1 MKILHITCSAR
12 GGASSSY
19 RMSQRIMEILLE
31 RHPAARIVARDLA
44 SAPLPHIDG
53 RYAAALGGFHGGVAT
68 DQGRSSV
75 AWSDL
80 LIEELKQAD
89 CVVIA
94 TPMHNFT
101 VPSVL
106 KAWLDHVVR
115 IGVTFHSTPQGK
127 IGTLADRPVY
137 IAVSSGGHRNGA
149 RARQP
154 DFLEPYLRAILPTIG
169 LKDLRF
175 FSLEATAAGPD
186 AATAAW
192 TAFDT
197 DLSEGLPQT
206 LRTTTQPIE

>member
-12 GGASSSY
+12 GQQSVSY
-19 RMSQRIMEILLE
+19 RLSQRVMDRLLSQ
-31 RHPAARIVARDLA
+31 HPAAQIVTRDLWA
-44 SAPLPHIDG
+44 EPLPHIDG
-53 RYAAALGGFHGGVAT
+53 EYAAALGGTRDRVSAAAARGL
-68 DQGRSSV
+68 SSL
-75 AWSDL
+75 ALSDR
-80 LIEELKQAD
+80 LIAELRDAD

-115 IGVTFHSTPQGK
+115 IGVTFNATPEGK

-137 IAVSSGGHRNGA
+137 IAVSSGGYRTGE

-169 LKDLRF
+169 LK
-175 FSLEATAAGPD
+175 SLSFLSVQATAFGPEAVERELGKEFV
-186 AATAAW
+186 AA
-192 TAFDT
+192 
-197 DLSEGLPQT
+197 
-206 LRTTTQPIE
+206 

>member
-12 GGASSSY
+12 GQQSVSY
-19 RMSQRIMEILLE
+19 RLSQRVMERLLSQ
-31 RHPAARIVARDLA
+31 HPAAQIVTRDLWA
-44 SAPLPHIDG
+44 EPLPHIDG
-53 RYAAALGGFHGGVAT
+53 EYAAVLGGTRDRVSAAAARGL
-68 DQGRSSV
+68 SSL
-75 AWSDL
+75 ALSDR
-80 LIEELKQAD
+80 LIAELRDAD

-115 IGVTFHSTPQGK
+115 IGVTFNATPEGK

-137 IAVSSGGHRNGA
+137 IAVSSGGYRTGE

-169 LKDLRF
+169 LKNLNF
-175 FSLEATAAGPD
+175 VSVQATAFGPEAT
-186 AATAAW
+186 TAAF
-192 TAFDT
+192 AAVEEALD
-197 DLSEGLPQT
+197 DCVA
-206 LRTTTQPIE
+206 

>member
-12 GGASSSY
+12 GQQSVSY
-19 RMSQRIMEILLE
+19 RLSRRVMDRLLSQ
-31 RHPAARIVARDLA
+31 HPAAQIVTRDLWA
-44 SAPLPHIDG
+44 EPLPHIDG
-53 RYAAALGGFHGGVAT
+53 EYAAALGGTRDRVSAAAARGL
-68 DQGRSSV
+68 SSL
-75 AWSDL
+75 ALSDR
-80 LIEELKQAD
+80 LIAELRDAD

-115 IGVTFHSTPQGK
+115 IGVTFNATPEGK

-137 IAVSSGGHRNGA
+137 IAVSSGGYRTGE

-169 LKDLRF
+169 LKNLSF
-175 FSLEATAAGPD
+175 LSVQATAFGAEAVERELGEQFV
-186 AATAAW
+186 AV
-192 TAFDT
+192 
-197 DLSEGLPQT
+197 
-206 LRTTTQPIE
+206 